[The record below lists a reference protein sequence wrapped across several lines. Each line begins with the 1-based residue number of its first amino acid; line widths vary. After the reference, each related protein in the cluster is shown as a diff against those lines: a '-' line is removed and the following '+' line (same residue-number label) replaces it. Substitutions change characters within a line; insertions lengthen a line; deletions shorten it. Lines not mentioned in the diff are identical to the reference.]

1 MCLCIHGSHR
11 QLHLESLLA
20 RLAKPGKWQALGSV
34 RDHLKAKKQKVMK
47 EGTGY
52 AVLIA
57 TWGCMGSITSYA
69 HTTVSS
75 TQSIGSEIDSTRMYI
90 HTNMCTHSHAQHA
103 GLCFKWGFNAV
114 AARPSPSGRQ
124 MWLACGSLQ
133 LRQDYSRLSYSK
145 CSSHRQGKPK
155 VFRKRQE
162 HTQVLGNFLPM
173 DEKFP
178 FFSQSSLED
187 SLIRAHPGFYMT
199 KKSSKGILKSSCD
212 FY

>member
-1 MCLCIHGSHR
+1 MCLYIHGSHR

-162 HTQVLGNFLPM
+162 HTGSRELP
-173 DEKFP
+173 
-178 FFSQSSLED
+178 
-187 SLIRAHPGFYMT
+187 AYG
-199 KKSSKGILKSSCD
+199 
-212 FY
+212 